1 MEVELNERNTFLIK
15 QLNKWSALE
24 EGRVSCTGKMFFTCF
39 KSLLLIA
46 RLMRPS

>member
-24 EGRVSCTGKMFFTCF
+24 GRVSRTGKMFFTCF